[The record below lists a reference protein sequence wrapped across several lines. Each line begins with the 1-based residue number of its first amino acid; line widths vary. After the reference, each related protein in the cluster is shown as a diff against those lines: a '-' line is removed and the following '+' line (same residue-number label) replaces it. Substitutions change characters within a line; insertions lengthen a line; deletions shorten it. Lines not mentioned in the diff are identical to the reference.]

1 MCEQTIS
8 KSGSFLFCIRAA
20 SKFYQCLNLDGKET
34 EVQKIPFTFLTMISK
49 PTAFSSDIE
58 NYPKNMKGLLRRVQE
73 NQFEFK
79 KVAPEF
85 HI

>member
-1 MCEQTIS
+1 MIEKKQ
-8 KSGSFLFCIRAA
+8 KY
-20 SKFYQCLNLDGKET
+20 K
-34 EVQKIPFTFLTMISK
+34 KIPFTFLRIIRK
-49 PTAFSSDIE
+49 PTDFSSDIE
-58 NYPKNMKGLLRRVQE
+58 NYPMNMRGLQRRVQE